1 MPLRLLVFL
10 AWRGLLQ
17 SRLIT
22 CLLCAAVAGGVAFQ
36 IPNDANLHGYD
47 DEIIAQG
54 VVVGSG
60 DVRVRPREGA
70 RFRDGDALAARIA
83 RRDGV
88 VAAVPAI
95 MLPGAIGKGSTFKS
109 ALIVA
114 VDGGASRVPFVIT
127 EGRAVATGDGSSI
140 VVGSALAKRIGVAVG
155 EEVQLR
161 VLFGEGAHERVATL
175 GPLILRLKSR
185 DLVQSVLAALPFGL
199 AKWRLIG
206 ESARTAQ
213 AIDACIHAELAA
225 RRAGTVVNDG
235 ALAHLVAP
243 RPDGTVATD
252 RELRDQLMTLIFAGH
267 ENVATTLAWTFE
279 RVLRHPAVLGQL
291 VEPGRDDRYPAAV
304 LMEAMRQRPVIAEV
318 VRELAEPFEH
328 GEHALPI
335 GTHISVAIAALHMRA
350 DLFADPE
357 VFRPERFLD
366 DASTTWTTPEA
377 AIYHPFG
384 GGARRCLGADFAML
398 QLRTIMTT
406 VLAHA
411 DLRAPDS
418 AAERGVSNGMA
429 VGPHRG
435 ALVVMER
442 RR

>member
-70 RFRDGDALAARIA
+70 RFPEGDALAARIA

-161 VLFGEGAHERVATL
+161 VVFGAGWESIDPENDVGRYTMKVV
-175 GPLILRLKSR
+175 G
-185 DLVQSVLAALPFGL
+185 LAAGSFL
-199 AKWRLIG
+199 AP
-206 ESARTAQ
+206 ES
-213 AIDACIHAELAA
+213 IVVD
-225 RRAGTVVNDG
+225 RAFMTG
-235 ALAHLVAP
+235 ALAEPHAASVILVHLGDHFAARSTASDLERDEPTASAVAWADDSPFLGSALDASAAIGVLSRAMIGLAVLIPVWALLYVHVLHRQRQIGVMGAIGLSRREVFAIHLMQAALVGVVGVIVGCAVGYALVAWFAHHP
-243 RPDGTVATD
+243 
-252 RELRDQLMTLIFAGH
+252 IFRSTGFVILPVVSVQSFAVPALLVLG
-267 ENVATTLAWTFE
+267 TTLLAGVFPAW
-279 RVLRHPAVLGQL
+279 RASRLDPARILR
-291 VEPGRDDRYPAAV
+291 
-304 LMEAMRQRPVIAEV
+304 
-318 VRELAEPFEH
+318 
-328 GEHALPI
+328 
-335 GTHISVAIAALHMRA
+335 
-350 DLFADPE
+350 
-357 VFRPERFLD
+357 
-366 DASTTWTTPEA
+366 
-377 AIYHPFG
+377 
-384 GGARRCLGADFAML
+384 GGA
-398 QLRTIMTT
+398 
-406 VLAHA
+406 
-411 DLRAPDS
+411 
-418 AAERGVSNGMA
+418 
-429 VGPHRG
+429 
-435 ALVVMER
+435 
-442 RR
+442 

>member
-70 RFRDGDALAARIA
+70 RFPEGDALAARIA

-161 VLFGEGAHERVATL
+161 IVFGAGWESIDPENDVGRYTMKVV
-175 GPLILRLKSR
+175 G
-185 DLVQSVLAALPFGL
+185 LAAGSFL
-199 AKWRLIG
+199 AP
-206 ESARTAQ
+206 ES
-213 AIDACIHAELAA
+213 IVVD
-225 RRAGTVVNDG
+225 RAFMTG
-235 ALAHLVAP
+235 ALAEPHAASVILVHLGDHFAARSTASDLERDEPTASAVAWADDSPFLGSALDASAAIGVLSRAMIGLAVLIPVWALLYVHVLHRQRQIGVMGAIGLSRREVFAIHLMQAALVGVVGVIVGCAVGYALVAWFAHHP
-243 RPDGTVATD
+243 
-252 RELRDQLMTLIFAGH
+252 IFRSTGFVILPVVSVQSFAVPALLVLG
-267 ENVATTLAWTFE
+267 TTLLAGVFPAW
-279 RVLRHPAVLGQL
+279 RASRLDPARILR
-291 VEPGRDDRYPAAV
+291 
-304 LMEAMRQRPVIAEV
+304 
-318 VRELAEPFEH
+318 
-328 GEHALPI
+328 
-335 GTHISVAIAALHMRA
+335 
-350 DLFADPE
+350 
-357 VFRPERFLD
+357 
-366 DASTTWTTPEA
+366 
-377 AIYHPFG
+377 
-384 GGARRCLGADFAML
+384 GGA
-398 QLRTIMTT
+398 
-406 VLAHA
+406 
-411 DLRAPDS
+411 
-418 AAERGVSNGMA
+418 
-429 VGPHRG
+429 
-435 ALVVMER
+435 
-442 RR
+442 

>member
-1 MPLRLLVFL
+1 MRPPRDVMPLRLLVFL

-70 RFRDGDALAARIA
+70 RFPEGDALAARIA

-161 VLFGEGAHERVATL
+161 VVFGAGWESIDPENDVGRYTMKVV
-175 GPLILRLKSR
+175 G
-185 DLVQSVLAALPFGL
+185 LAAGSFL
-199 AKWRLIG
+199 AP
-206 ESARTAQ
+206 ES
-213 AIDACIHAELAA
+213 IVVD
-225 RRAGTVVNDG
+225 RAFMTG
-235 ALAHLVAP
+235 ALAEPHAASVILVHLGDHFAARSTASDLERDEPTASAVAWADDSPFLGSALDASAAIGVLSRAMIGLAVLIPVWALLYVHVLHRQRQIGVMGAIGLSRREVFAIHLMQAALVGVVGVIVGCAVGYALVAWFAHHP
-243 RPDGTVATD
+243 
-252 RELRDQLMTLIFAGH
+252 IFRSTGFVILPVVSVQSFAVPALLVLG
-267 ENVATTLAWTFE
+267 TTLLAGVFPAW
-279 RVLRHPAVLGQL
+279 RASRLDPARILR
-291 VEPGRDDRYPAAV
+291 
-304 LMEAMRQRPVIAEV
+304 
-318 VRELAEPFEH
+318 
-328 GEHALPI
+328 
-335 GTHISVAIAALHMRA
+335 
-350 DLFADPE
+350 
-357 VFRPERFLD
+357 
-366 DASTTWTTPEA
+366 
-377 AIYHPFG
+377 
-384 GGARRCLGADFAML
+384 GGA
-398 QLRTIMTT
+398 
-406 VLAHA
+406 
-411 DLRAPDS
+411 
-418 AAERGVSNGMA
+418 
-429 VGPHRG
+429 
-435 ALVVMER
+435 
-442 RR
+442 